1 MWALKPRPKLP
12 ITPASPAGTRFPGTA
27 AVMST
32 AQNPSSNPLLTLLD
46 FVPSPIL
53 LFNAEGQVVFSNQAA
68 KQMSCRPALLLGSD
82 PNVRGLVRDIAAGK
96 IVLHLDMR
104 IDALSDN
111 GVARLQCRCAPRPI
125 AGLVAMAVSEV
136 QPEPEETL
144 AEAPEH
150 ESQRLSLQQIMEL
163 IKTDL
168 EAPIRQ
174 VLARTPPDALPDLS
188 SSVQILHER
197 LERLSDLV
205 NVFGDDVLIGDDRM
219 LLPDLVRTIAQDLA
233 PLALTMGASFVIE
246 GDREDLPPVYGSR
259 RLMRRALHECLHN
272 AVQHARE
279 GVRGSEK
286 VAIGVGFRATGNHL
300 LVTIHNMGVLSAAA
314 MAQHAAAIFRPTP
327 PAAGTPPVPE
337 RLRIGLPLTQR
348 ILQLHGGR
356 LRIEQD
362 DKEGLNVRLEL
373 PTGAPLRNTQQLDL
387 LQAQIYA
394 EDLSKLMARTRQRST
409 T

>member
-1 MWALKPRPKLP
+1 MPSAN
-12 ITPASPAGTRFPGTA
+12 TS
-27 AVMST
+27 
-32 AQNPSSNPLLTLLD
+32 SSNPLLTLLD

-82 PNVRGLVRDIAAGK
+82 PNARGLVRDIGAGK
-96 IVLHLDMR
+96 VVLHLDMR

-136 QPEPEETL
+136 QAEPGESL
-144 AEAPEH
+144 ADGPAPD
-150 ESQRLSLQQIMEL
+150 SQRLSLQQIMEL

-168 EAPIRQ
+168 EPSIRL
-174 VLARTPPDALPDLS
+174 VLAQTPPEGPPELAG
-188 SSVQILHER
+188 SVRQLNER

-205 NVFGDDVLIGDDRM
+205 DVFGDDVLIGDDRM
-219 LLPDLVRTIAQDLA
+219 LLPEMVRNIAQDLA
-233 PLALTMGASFVIE
+233 PLALAKGASFVIE
-246 GDREDLPPVYGSR
+246 GDREDLPPVYGSQ

-279 GVRGSEK
+279 GVHSSEK
-286 VAIGVGFRATGNHL
+286 VAVGIQFRAAGHHL
-300 LVTIHNMGVLSAAA
+300 LVTIQNMGALSASA
-314 MAQHAAAIFRPTP
+314 MAHHASAIFRPVP
-327 PAAGTPPVPE
+327 PKAGAAPEPE

-348 ILQLHGGR
+348 ILQLHGGT

-362 DKEGLNVRLEL
+362 ATDELNVRLEL
-373 PTGAPLRNTQQLDL
+373 PTGAPLRNTQQLDM

-409 T
+409 P

>member
-1 MWALKPRPKLP
+1 MQA
-12 ITPASPAGTRFPGTA
+12 TP
-27 AVMST
+27 ST
-32 AQNPSSNPLLTLLD
+32 APGSNPLLTLLD
-46 FVPSPIL
+46 FVASPIL

-82 PNVRGLVRDIAAGK
+82 PNVRGLVRDIATGK

-104 IDALSDN
+104 VDALSDN

-125 AGLVAMAVSEV
+125 AGLVAMAVAEIA
-136 QPEPEETL
+136 PEPDDTTEQDSPV
-144 AEAPEH
+144 AV
-150 ESQRLSLQQIMEL
+150 QRLSLQQIMEL
-163 IKTDL
+163 IKGDL
-168 EAPIRQ
+168 VPPIQQ
-174 VLARTPPDALPDLS
+174 VLAQPAPPEQPALAE
-188 SSVQILHER
+188 SVRHLNER

-205 NVFGDDVLIGDDRM
+205 NVFGEDVLIGDERM
-219 LLPDLVRTIAQDLA
+219 LAPALVREIAQELA
-233 PLALTMGASFVIE
+233 PLAQSKRVSFVIE

-259 RLMRRALHECLHN
+259 RLMHRALHECLHN

-279 GVRGSEK
+279 GVQTSES
-286 VAIGVGFRATGNHL
+286 VAVGISFRAAGQHL
-300 LVTIHNMGVLSAAA
+300 LVNIHNIGVLSAAA
-314 MAQHAAAIFRPTP
+314 LTHHAAAIFRPATDKSGK
-327 PAAGTPPVPE
+327 AAAEPD

-362 DKEGLNVRLEL
+362 ASNELDVMLEL

-394 EDLSKLMARTRQRST
+394 EDLSKLMARTRQRRSP
-409 T
+409 

>member
-1 MWALKPRPKLP
+1 
-12 ITPASPAGTRFPGTA
+12 
-27 AVMST
+27 MST

-46 FVPSPIL
+46 FVASPIL

-136 QPEPEETL
+136 QDEPDESQTNGP
-144 AEAPEH
+144 APA
-150 ESQRLSLQQIMEL
+150 SQRLSLQQIMEL
-163 IKTDL
+163 IKADL
-168 EAPIRQ
+168 EPPIRE
-174 VLARTPPDALPDLS
+174 VLGQAAPDNAPELAG
-188 SSVQILHER
+188 SVRSLHER

-205 NVFGDDVLIGDDRM
+205 KVFGDDVLIGDDRM
-219 LLPDLVRTIAQDLA
+219 LLPEMVRSIAQDLA
-233 PLALTMGASFVIE
+233 PLAQAKGASFVIE
-246 GDREDLPPVYGSR
+246 GDRADLPPVYGSQ

-279 GVRGSEK
+279 GVSSTEK
-286 VAIGVGFRATGNHL
+286 VAVGVNFRAAGQHL

-314 MAQHAAAIFRPTP
+314 LTHHAAAIFRPTP
-327 PAAGTPPVPE
+327 ATAGAPPEPE

-362 DKEGLNVRLEL
+362 AADELDVRLEL
-373 PTGAPLRNTQQLDL
+373 PTGAPLRNTNHLDM

>member
-1 MWALKPRPKLP
+1 MQA
-12 ITPASPAGTRFPGTA
+12 TP
-27 AVMST
+27 ST
-32 AQNPSSNPLLTLLD
+32 APGSNPLLTLLD
-46 FVPSPIL
+46 FVASPIL

-82 PNVRGLVRDIAAGK
+82 PNVRGLVRDIATGK

-104 IDALSDN
+104 VDALSDN

-125 AGLVAMAVSEV
+125 AGLVAMAVAEIA
-136 QPEPEETL
+136 PEPDDTTEQDSPV
-144 AEAPEH
+144 AV
-150 ESQRLSLQQIMEL
+150 QRLSLQQIMEL
-163 IKTDL
+163 IKGDL
-168 EAPIRQ
+168 VPPIQQ
-174 VLARTPPDALPDLS
+174 VLAQPVPPEQPALAE
-188 SSVQILHER
+188 SVRHLNER

-205 NVFGDDVLIGDDRM
+205 NVFGEDVLIGDERM
-219 LLPDLVRTIAQDLA
+219 LAPALVREIAQELA
-233 PLALTMGASFVIE
+233 PLAQSKRVSFVIE

-259 RLMRRALHECLHN
+259 RLMHRALHECLHN

-279 GVRGSEK
+279 GVQTSES
-286 VAIGVGFRATGNHL
+286 VAVGISFRAAGQHL
-300 LVTIHNMGVLSAAA
+300 LVNIHNIGVLSAAA
-314 MAQHAAAIFRPTP
+314 LTHHAAAIFRPTTDKSGK
-327 PAAGTPPVPE
+327 AAAEPD

-362 DKEGLNVRLEL
+362 ASNELDVMLEL

-394 EDLSKLMARTRQRST
+394 EDLSKLMARTRQRRSP
-409 T
+409 

>member
-1 MWALKPRPKLP
+1 MQA
-12 ITPASPAGTRFPGTA
+12 TP
-27 AVMST
+27 ST
-32 AQNPSSNPLLTLLD
+32 APGSNPLLTLLD
-46 FVPSPIL
+46 FVASPIL

-82 PNVRGLVRDIAAGK
+82 PNVRGLVRDIATGK

-104 IDALSDN
+104 VDALSDN

-125 AGLVAMAVSEV
+125 AGLVAMAVAEIA
-136 QPEPEETL
+136 PEPDDTTEQDSPV
-144 AEAPEH
+144 AV
-150 ESQRLSLQQIMEL
+150 QRLSLQQIMEL
-163 IKTDL
+163 IKGDL
-168 EAPIRQ
+168 VPPIQQ
-174 VLARTPPDALPDLS
+174 VLAQPAPPEQTALAE
-188 SSVQILHER
+188 SVRHLNER

-205 NVFGDDVLIGDDRM
+205 NVFGEDVLIGDERM
-219 LLPDLVRTIAQDLA
+219 LAPALVREIAQELA
-233 PLALTMGASFVIE
+233 PLAQSKRVSFVIE

-259 RLMRRALHECLHN
+259 RLMHRALHECLHN

-279 GVRGSEK
+279 GVQTSES
-286 VAIGVGFRATGNHL
+286 VAVGISFRAAGQHL
-300 LVTIHNMGVLSAAA
+300 LVNIHNIGVLSAAA
-314 MAQHAAAIFRPTP
+314 LTHHAAAIFRPATDKSGK
-327 PAAGTPPVPE
+327 AAAEPD

-362 DKEGLNVRLEL
+362 ASNELDVMLEL

-394 EDLSKLMARTRQRST
+394 EDLSKLMARTRQRRSP
-409 T
+409 

>member
-1 MWALKPRPKLP
+1 MQA
-12 ITPASPAGTRFPGTA
+12 TP
-27 AVMST
+27 ST
-32 AQNPSSNPLLTLLD
+32 APGSNPLLTLLD
-46 FVPSPIL
+46 FVASPIL

-82 PNVRGLVRDIAAGK
+82 PNVRGLVRDIATGK

-104 IDALSDN
+104 VDALSDN

-125 AGLVAMAVSEV
+125 AGLVAMAV
-136 QPEPEETL
+136 
-144 AEAPEH
+144 AEIAPEADDTT
-150 ESQRLSLQQIMEL
+150 EQDSPVAVQRLSLQQIMEL
-163 IKTDL
+163 IKGDL
-168 EAPIRQ
+168 VPPIQQ
-174 VLARTPPDALPDLS
+174 VLAQPAPPEQTALAE
-188 SSVQILHER
+188 SVRHLNER

-205 NVFGDDVLIGDDRM
+205 NVFGEDVLIGDERM
-219 LLPDLVRTIAQDLA
+219 LAPALVREIAQELA
-233 PLALTMGASFVIE
+233 PLAQSKRVSFVIE

-259 RLMRRALHECLHN
+259 RLMHRALHECLHN

-279 GVRGSEK
+279 GVQTAES
-286 VAIGVGFRATGNHL
+286 VAVGISFRAAGQHL
-300 LVTIHNMGVLSAAA
+300 LVNIHNIGVLSAAA
-314 MAQHAAAIFRPTP
+314 LTHHAAAIFRPATDKSGK
-327 PAAGTPPVPE
+327 AAAEPD

-362 DKEGLNVRLEL
+362 ASNELDVMLEL

-394 EDLSKLMARTRQRST
+394 EDLSKLMARTRQRRSP
-409 T
+409 

>member
-1 MWALKPRPKLP
+1 MQA
-12 ITPASPAGTRFPGTA
+12 TP
-27 AVMST
+27 ST
-32 AQNPSSNPLLTLLD
+32 APGSNPLLTLLD
-46 FVPSPIL
+46 FVASPIL

-82 PNVRGLVRDIAAGK
+82 PNVRGLVRDIATGK

-104 IDALSDN
+104 VDALSDN

-125 AGLVAMAVSEV
+125 AGLVAMAVAEIA
-136 QPEPEETL
+136 PEPDDTTEQDSPV
-144 AEAPEH
+144 AV
-150 ESQRLSLQQIMEL
+150 QRLSLQQIMEL
-163 IKTDL
+163 IKGDL
-168 EAPIRQ
+168 VQPIQQ
-174 VLARTPPDALPDLS
+174 VLAQPAPPEQPALAE
-188 SSVQILHER
+188 SVRHLNER

-205 NVFGDDVLIGDDRM
+205 NVFGEDVLIGDERM
-219 LLPDLVRTIAQDLA
+219 LAPALVREIAQELA
-233 PLALTMGASFVIE
+233 PLAQSKRVSFVIE

-259 RLMRRALHECLHN
+259 RLMHRALHECLHN

-279 GVRGSEK
+279 GVQTSES
-286 VAIGVGFRATGNHL
+286 VAVGISFRAAGQHL
-300 LVTIHNMGVLSAAA
+300 LVNIHNIGVLSAAA
-314 MAQHAAAIFRPTP
+314 LTHHAAAIFRPATDKSGK
-327 PAAGTPPVPE
+327 AAAEPD

-362 DKEGLNVRLEL
+362 ASNELDVMLEL

-394 EDLSKLMARTRQRST
+394 EDLSKLMARTRQRRSP
-409 T
+409 

>member
-1 MWALKPRPKLP
+1 MPN
-12 ITPASPAGTRFPGTA
+12 A
-27 AVMST
+27 APP
-32 AQNPSSNPLLTLLD
+32 PSASNPLLILLD

-53 LFNAEGQVVFSNQAA
+53 LFNAEGQVVFSNQVAR
-68 KQMSCRPALLLGSD
+68 QMPCRPALLLSSD
-82 PNVRGLVRDIAAGK
+82 PNVLALVRDIAAGK

-136 QPEPEETL
+136 QPEPDETP
-144 AEAPEH
+144 AEAQDQGG
-150 ESQRLSLQQIMEL
+150 QRLSVQQIMEL
-163 IKTDL
+163 IKADL
-168 EAPIRQ
+168 EAPIGQ
-174 VLARTPPDALPDLS
+174 VLARTPPDTLPDLA
-188 SSVQILHER
+188 SSVQTLHER
-197 LERLSDLV
+197 LQRLSDLI
-205 NVFGDDVLIGDDRM
+205 NVFGDDVLIGDERM
-219 LLPDLVRTIAQDLA
+219 LLPDMVRGIAQDLA
-233 PLALTMGASFVIE
+233 PLTVEKGASIVIE

-272 AVQHARE
+272 ALQHARE
-279 GVRGSEK
+279 GVHSSEQ
-286 VAIGVGFRATGNHL
+286 VAVGIHFRAAGQHL

-314 MAQHAAAIFRPTP
+314 MAHHASAIFRPTP
-327 PAAGTPPVPE
+327 PKAGAAPEPE

-356 LRIEQD
+356 LRFEQD
-362 DKEGLNVRLEL
+362 TADELNVRLEL
-373 PTGAPLRNTQQLDL
+373 PTGAPLRNTQQLDM